1 MKVLHLTSGNLFG
14 GIETMLVSIARHA
27 GVEPGLETQFAVCFD
42 GRFRSE
48 LESSGAVVHCLGPVR
63 ARNPFGVRR
72 ARRALAR
79 ILDREDIDVVICHSA
94 WPLAIFGAAVKANGR
109 RLVLWQHAPNGGAAW
124 LERWAR
130 QSRPEIVIFNSEYT
144 AGLAREAHPSARIAV
159 LHCPV
164 TLHGESDH
172 LSPSER
178 ATARADFDTRPDDVV
193 VVQVSRLEEWK
204 GHRLHLEALSQLRD
218 IDGWVCWMVGGAQRP
233 AEERFFERL
242 QRTAFELGISD
253 RVRFLGQRSD
263 VPHILEAADIHCQP
277 NIKPEA
283 FGITYVEAMSAG
295 LPVIATALG
304 GATEIVDEWCGILTS
319 RPDADEVA
327 AALRRLIVD
336 VELRE
341 RLGKAG
347 PERAKALCDPLQQ
360 LHRLH
365 ALLQPA
371 VHRETVSA

>member
-27 GVEPGLETQFAVCFD
+27 GFEPGLETQFAVCFD

-72 ARRALAR
+72 ARRALAQ

-94 WPLAIFGAAVKANGR
+94 WPLAIFGAAVRANGR
-109 RLVLWQHAPNGGAAW
+109 RLVLWQHAPNGGASW

-130 QSRPEIVIFNSEYT
+130 KSRPELVIFNSEYT
-144 AGLAREAHPSARIAV
+144 ARLAQDSYPSARVAV
-159 LHCPV
+159 LYCPV
-164 TLHGESDH
+164 TLHGASDH
-172 LSPSER
+172 LSASER
-178 ATARADFDTRPDDVV
+178 AAARADFDTSPNDVV

-204 GHRLHLEALSQLRD
+204 GHRLHLEALSQLRH
-218 IDGWVCWMVGGAQRP
+218 IEGWVCWMVGGAQQP

-242 QRTAFELGISD
+242 QRSAFELGISD

-263 VPHILEAADIHCQP
+263 VPHLLEAADIHCQP

-283 FGITYVEAMSAG
+283 FGITYVEALSAG
-295 LPVIATALG
+295 LPVVATALG
-304 GATEIVDEWCGILTS
+304 GAIEIVDESCGILTS

-336 VELRE
+336 AELRE
-341 RLGKAG
+341 RLGNAG
-347 PERAKALCDPLQQ
+347 PGRARVLCDPPQQ

-365 ALLQPA
+365 ELLQPS